1 MAELAPLV
9 TPGQFKAKNKDPE
22 RMLGDF
28 KDYIK
33 PVKDMMVVTGKEGAT
48 AAVKKAILRAVGG
61 KDMVSLFDHKGR
73 WRTGT
78 HSTRR

>member
-1 MAELAPLV
+1 MAELTPLV
-9 TPGQFKAKNKDPE
+9 TLGQFKAKNKDPE

-48 AAVKKAILRAVGG
+48 AAVKKARRTWCHC
-61 KDMVSLFDHKGR
+61 STTWGR